1 MCIDLMFLNY
11 QYDIANYFLK
21 LAGCR
26 EMALG
31 GVGGV
36 GGVGGAGALGPGM
49 HGGP

>member
-1 MCIDLMFLNY
+1 MFLNY

-36 GGVGGAGALGPGM
+36 GGAGALGPGM

>member
-31 GVGGV
+31 GVGG
-36 GGVGGAGALGPGM
+36 AGALGPGM

>member
-1 MCIDLMFLNY
+1 MFLNY

>member
-31 GVGGV
+31 GVGC
-36 GGVGGAGALGPGM
+36 VGGAGALGPGM

>member
-36 GGVGGAGALGPGM
+36 GGAGALGPGM

>member
-1 MCIDLMFLNY
+1 MFLNY

-36 GGVGGAGALGPGM
+36 GCVGGAGALGPGM